1 MNQDEILKCPQIG
14 NAFLSRRFNVGFG
27 ELIGKGRFC
36 QHERLPKIGM
46 TNFGGI

>member
-14 NAFLSRRFNVGFG
+14 NAFLSRRFNAGFG
-27 ELIGKGRFC
+27 ELIGK
-36 QHERLPKIGM
+36 ERLPKIGM